1 MRNRPQETCSTRCR
15 ISHRPAYRTSEPVF
29 YRCEQCGSLIVLNAI
44 PDGQAA
50 PPEICCC
57 GEKMPQLQVCKDPEI
72 LKEHEMAF
80 TVYGGFEKN
89 AVRISV
95 DGNLHPMRGDHR
107 IEWMYLRTYQGGILK
122 YLPEGGRSVAN
133 FALGDEDAYVYCDRD
148 VCRMGREHCQ
158 FVCKRGNIAYA
169 YCSRHGL
176 MRLELNGF

>member
-1 MRNRPQETCSTRCR
+1 MRSLPQETYSTRCR
-15 ISHRPAYRTSEPVF
+15 ISHRPSYQTEEPAF
-29 YRCEQCGSLIVLNAI
+29 YRCDTCGSLIVLNI
-44 PDGQAA
+44 PPNSQAA
-50 PPEICCC
+50 PPHISCC
-57 GEKMPQLQVCKDPEI
+57 GKEMRRLAVCKDQEI
-72 LKEHEMAF
+72 LKEHTMAF
-80 TVYGGFEKN
+80 TVFGGFEKN

-95 DGNLHPMRGDHR
+95 DGNLHPMRGAHR

-122 YLPEGGRSVAN
+122 YLPEGTRSFAN

-176 MRLELNGF
+176 MRLELMGF